1 MNTSMII
8 SKSNHYHWSFTGCS
22 FKIVFFLKMLF
33 FLNSAS
39 FVASLVFY
47 LPGVCTDTDN
57 EGKPREA
64 RVRNILSYIRKNT
77 IFNEHPVCFCFKN
90 DPLSNIIVPVACI
103 IFLSHLTVRAENR
116 ERIIKDGIAK
126 G

>member
-1 MNTSMII
+1 MI
-8 SKSNHYHWSFTGCS
+8 
-22 FKIVFFLKMLF
+22 

-90 DPLSNIIVPVACI
+90 DPLSNINVPVACI